1 MLNTSN
7 QSNIKWE
14 KKIEISI
21 KSLIL
26 LRQLDDGYAKK
37 KKRKEKNN
45 NPTALRI
52 VPENNIY
59 RRFSVHI
66 EE

>member
-1 MLNTSN
+1 MG
-7 QSNIKWE
+7 

-37 KKRKEKNN
+37 KKKRKEKKKQ
-45 NPTALRI
+45 P
-52 VPENNIY
+52 Y
-59 RRFSVHI
+59 RTKNCSRK
-66 EE
+66 

>member
-1 MLNTSN
+1 MLNSSN

-37 KKRKEKNN
+37 KKEKNN

-52 VPENNIY
+52 VPENNIS

>member
-1 MLNTSN
+1 MLNSSN

-37 KKRKEKNN
+37 KKEKKK
-45 NPTALRI
+45 TTTLQ
-52 VPENNIY
+52 
-59 RRFSVHI
+59 H
-66 EE
+66 